1 MNDMPRT
8 NPEGDTSGTSQHADN
23 RPSSI
28 TCIFCFSARRK
39 HFEERCLHWIKR
51 ALTTLHKAKDAG
63 YTRGLIKLQ
72 TTLRSILC
80 NFRIRFYQTKLFKEG
95 RRV

>member
-1 MNDMPRT
+1 MPRT

-39 HFEERCLHWIKR
+39 H
-51 ALTTLHKAKDAG
+51 
-63 YTRGLIKLQ
+63 
-72 TTLRSILC
+72 LRSGAYIGL
-80 NFRIRFYQTKLFKEG
+80 NEHLQRYIRQKMQVIQEG
-95 RRV
+95 